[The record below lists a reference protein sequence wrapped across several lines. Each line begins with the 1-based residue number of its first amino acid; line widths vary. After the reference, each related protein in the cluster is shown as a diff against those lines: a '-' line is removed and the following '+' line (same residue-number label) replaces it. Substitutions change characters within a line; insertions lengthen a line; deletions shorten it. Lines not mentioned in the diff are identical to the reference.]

1 MDKIFLRAA
10 LQNGAKR
17 INMGLGF
24 TLAATFLHFNASAN
38 SVSLGSAADFSVLAA
53 SAITSPGA
61 TAINGGDVGVSAD
74 TSTSITGFPPGTL
87 ASSSSF
93 VGGATA
99 GADASAAYTT
109 LKDETVNGTLSG
121 QDLGGLTLTPG
132 VYYFATSAQLTGRLT
147 LDGEGESDPFF
158 DIQIGSTLTTASAA
172 SIVLENDAQAANV
185 FWQVGSAATLGTG
198 TTFQGNIL
206 AETSISD
213 AGGSTVYGRLLAL
226 GGAVTLIDTTV
237 NVPQAE
243 GSGGAAPDTG
253 STLLLLGSALAA
265 LFAFGRR
272 FSVLLR

>member
-1 MDKIFLRAA
+1 
-10 LQNGAKR
+10 
-17 INMGLGF
+17 
-24 TLAATFLHFNASAN
+24 
-38 SVSLGSAADFSVLAA
+38 
-53 SAITSPGA
+53 
-61 TAINGGDVGVSAD
+61 
-74 TSTSITGFPPGTL
+74 
-87 ASSSSF
+87 
-93 VGGATA
+93 
-99 GADASAAYTT
+99 
-109 LKDETVNGTLSG
+109 LSG